1 MAEGQVE
8 GLCWRYGQGL
18 RIAGVPHYA
27 RGHRL
32 LPLPG
37 TRHWERTTS
46 WEARLANSLRQMVAL
61 CGGKLNHCPGART
74 LRSRTLLAWATD
86 CLPDHQVWLQE
97 TPEPQVLLDQARDAI
112 QAGGSAL
119 LWSRPERQSPRW
131 MLLAGVQQVW
141 QSEGWGAV
149 QALLALDTATSLVW
163 NCGHN
168 LRLLPVPGAEG
179 IHPAWEFRTL
189 DGGHARGQV
198 GAVLFCH
205 PRVDRPDT
213 LVNLALPCAFI

>member
-8 GLCWRYGQGL
+8 GVCWRYGQGL
-18 RIAGVPHYA
+18 RIAGVPSYA
-27 RGHRL
+27 RGHRV

-37 TRHWERTTS
+37 TRHWERTS
-46 WEARLANSLRQMVAL
+46 AWEARLANSLRQMVAL
-61 CGGKLNHCPGART
+61 CGGKLNHCPGPRT

-97 TPEPQVLLDQARDAI
+97 ASEPQVLLDQARDAI

-119 LWSRPERQSPRW
+119 LWCRPERQSSRW

-149 QALLALDTATSLVW
+149 QALLALDTATPLVW
-163 NCGHN
+163 SCGHN
-168 LRLLPVPGAEG
+168 LRLLPAPQAESR
-179 IHPAWEFRTL
+179 PLAWEFRTL
-189 DGGHARGQV
+189 DGGNASGTIP
-198 GAVLFCH
+198 AALICH
-205 PRVDRPDT
+205 PRADPSL
-213 LVNLALPCAFI
+213 LV

>member
-8 GLCWRYGQGL
+8 GVCWRYGQGL
-18 RIAGVPHYA
+18 RIAGAPHYA
-27 RGHRL
+27 RGTRV

-46 WEARLANSLRQMVAL
+46 WEARLANTLRQMVAL

-74 LRSRTLLAWATD
+74 LRSRSLLEWATD

-97 TPEPQVLLDQARDAI
+97 AFEPQVLLDQARDAI

-119 LWSRPERQSPRW
+119 LYCRPERQSPRW

-141 QSEGWGAV
+141 QSAGWGAV
-149 QALLALDTATSLVW
+149 QALLALTQEAEVKD
-163 NCGHN
+163 
-168 LRLLPVPGAEG
+168 RLKAVTQQAIDRGVFGAPTFFVG
-179 IHPAWEFRTL
+179 DQMFWGQDRL
-189 DGGHARGQV
+189 DFVERKLS
-198 GAVLFCH
+198 GA
-205 PRVDRPDT
+205 
-213 LVNLALPCAFI
+213 

>member
-18 RIAGVPHYA
+18 RIAGAPHYA
-27 RGHRL
+27 RGTRV

-37 TRHWERTTS
+37 TRHWERTS
-46 WEARLANSLRQMVAL
+46 AWEARLASSLRQMVAL

-74 LRSRTLLAWATD
+74 LRSRSLLEWATD
-86 CLPDHQVWLQE
+86 GLPDHQVWLQE
-97 TPEPQVLLDQARDAI
+97 AFEPQLLLNQARDAI

-119 LWSRPERQSPRW
+119 LWCRPERQSPRW

-141 QSEGWGAV
+141 QSAGWGAV
-149 QALLALDTATSLVW
+149 QALLALDTATPLVW

-168 LRLLPVPGAEG
+168 LRLLPVQGG
-179 IHPAWEFRTL
+179 KGGVPAWELHTL
-189 DGGHARGQV
+189 DGGYACGNIHA
-198 GAVLFCH
+198 ALFCH
-205 PRVDRPDT
+205 PRADRPDT
-213 LVNLALPCAFI
+213 LVNPAHPCAFI